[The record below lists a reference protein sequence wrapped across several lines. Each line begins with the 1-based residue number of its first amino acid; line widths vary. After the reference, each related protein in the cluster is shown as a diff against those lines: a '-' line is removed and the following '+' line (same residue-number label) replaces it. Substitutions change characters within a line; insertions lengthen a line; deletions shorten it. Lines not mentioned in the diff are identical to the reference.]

1 MIRCEGLTKSYE
13 GDGIA
18 DLTLSVQPGEAL
30 GLLGPGGAGK
40 SLTLRV
46 LMGQI
51 RADAGTAEIAGN
63 DCWKK
68 RREVQKKV
76 AYAPASP
83 VLEEEATGENYLR
96 FVGRFRG
103 GFNPKKARDF
113 AQRLDVGLT
122 GSCRRMSPENRKKLS
137 LLAAFSLDRDV
148 LLLDEPSVGL
158 GSLARSALLDA
169 VASAREAGCA
179 VLMTF
184 HALEEARRFSSHVAI
199 IRKGRL
205 VLNQPVSSL
214 SQTRQKVYHVTFAT
228 AQEAARFAAEWE
240 AGVELFG
247 SRAMVAIPASPQVL
261 LKTLARYD
269 VSDLVGGRDEGEEG
283 FLRFYGDDIV

>member
-1 MIRCEGLTKSYE
+1 MIRCEGLTRSFE
-13 GDGIA
+13 GDGVEG
-18 DLTLSVQPGEAL
+18 LTFNVGPGEAL

-40 SLTLRV
+40 SLALRI

-51 RADAGTAEIAGN
+51 RPDAGTAEIAGK
-63 DCWKK
+63 DCFRN
-68 RREVQKKV
+68 RRDVQRKV

-83 VLEEEATGENYLR
+83 ILEEDVTGEQYLR
-96 FVGRFRG
+96 FTARYRG

-113 AQRLDVGLT
+113 TQRLDVGLT
-122 GSCRRMSPENRKKLS
+122 GTCRKMSPENRKKLS

-148 LLLDEPSVGL
+148 LLLDEPTSGL
-158 GSLARSALLDA
+158 GSLSRAALLDE
-169 VASAREAGCA
+169 VAAARKEGRA

-214 SQTRQKVYHVTFAT
+214 SRTRQKVYHVTFIS
-228 AQEAARFAAEWE
+228 AQEAARFASEWE
-240 AGVELFG
+240 VGVELIG

-261 LKTLARYD
+261 LKTLTRYD
-269 VSDLVGGRDEGEEG
+269 VVDLVGGREESEEG